1 MFPYEDLNYY
11 PNYSTHRLYFG
22 EVVTPYRLG
31 KICILGRPRIAVV
44 RNVHCISSKL
54 SLLWYLDRG

>member
-11 PNYSTHRLYFG
+11 PNYSTHCLYFG
-22 EVVTPYRLG
+22 EVVTLYRLG

-44 RNVHCISSKL
+44 HNVHCISSKL